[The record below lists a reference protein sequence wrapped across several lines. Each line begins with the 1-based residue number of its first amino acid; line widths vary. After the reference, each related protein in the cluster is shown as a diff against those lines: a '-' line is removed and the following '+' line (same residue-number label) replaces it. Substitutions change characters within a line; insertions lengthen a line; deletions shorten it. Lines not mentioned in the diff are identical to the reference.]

1 MAANFARNFI
11 SIAATNH
18 VGLTQVFGPMT
29 SRNVPRKINASILC
43 VAVAI
48 SLGTVASG
56 IPASHARNALLAT
69 GWVVW
74 LVFVATYP
82 YAVLS
87 SGVVTGTQPV
97 GVSRRP
103 FTPARFW
110 TGFVATTLFWV
121 AILAAISLY
130 SVMAWYRGA

>member
-1 MAANFARNFI
+1 
-11 SIAATNH
+11 
-18 VGLTQVFGPMT
+18 MT
-29 SRNVPRKINASILC
+29 PRNVARKINASFLC
-43 VAVAI
+43 VAVVV

-56 IPASHARNALLAT
+56 ISASHARNALLAT
-69 GWVVW
+69 GWFIW

-87 SGVVTGTQPV
+87 SGFVTGTQPI
-97 GVSRRP
+97 GVSHRALS
-103 FTPARFW
+103 PARFW

-121 AILAAISLY
+121 AVLAAISLY